1 MQLLKKI
8 EKLKKSIQET
18 DQLVEELI
26 ASLKAQE
33 LKSENKEKKILK
45 LKDEVRVNVEKI
57 DVFAIEISCDA
68 DRSFNKKSY

>member
-33 LKSENKEKKILK
+33 LKLQEIKNNIYVKNKSI
-45 LKDEVRVNVEKI
+45 
-57 DVFAIEISCDA
+57 
-68 DRSFNKKSY
+68 

>member
-1 MQLLKKI
+1 MQLSKKI

-45 LKDEVRVNVEKI
+45 LKDEVRINVEKI
-57 DVFAIEISCDA
+57 DQIIEDYYNA
-68 DRSFNKKSY
+68 NN

>member
-8 EKLKKSIQET
+8 SELKKSIQET

-45 LKDEVRVNVEKI
+45 LKEEVRLNIEKI
-57 DVFAIEISCDA
+57 DKIIENYNA
-68 DRSFNKKSY
+68 NNKN

>member
-57 DVFAIEISCDA
+57 DKIIA
-68 DRSFNKKSY
+68 DYYNANN

>member
-57 DVFAIEISCDA
+57 DKIIEDYYNA
-68 DRSFNKKSY
+68 NN

>member
-1 MQLLKKI
+1 MQLSKKI

-57 DVFAIEISCDA
+57 DKIIADYYDA
-68 DRSFNKKSY
+68 NN

>member
-1 MQLLKKI
+1 ISMQLLKKI

-57 DVFAIEISCDA
+57 DKIIA
-68 DRSFNKKSY
+68 DYYNANN

>member
-57 DVFAIEISCDA
+57 DKIIA
-68 DRSFNKKSY
+68 DYYNSNN

>member
-18 DQLVEELI
+18 DQLVEELL

-57 DVFAIEISCDA
+57 DKIIA
-68 DRSFNKKSY
+68 DYYNANN

>member
-45 LKDEVRVNVEKI
+45 LKDEVRVNVEK
-57 DVFAIEISCDA
+57 
-68 DRSFNKKSY
+68 KS

>member
-1 MQLLKKI
+1 MLLTKKI
-8 EKLKKSIQET
+8 QELKKSIKET

-26 ASLKAQE
+26 SSLKAQE

-57 DVFAIEISCDA
+57 DKIIA
-68 DRSFNKKSY
+68 DYYNANN